1 MPAGKS
7 EDSAVV
13 AHVEWRGI
21 ALEIGYISKRF
32 GGMDHVE
39 VRSAESVPLPITE
52 TGYRSLFISSERL
65 EEYDGPKTYVL
76 AWLDHEAQSAV
87 WKRHE
92 ADRRQLSLF

>member
-7 EDSAVV
+7 EEDTAVIH
-13 AHVEWRGI
+13 AEWRGI
-21 ALEIGYISKRF
+21 ALEIGYVSKRF
-32 GGMDHVE
+32 GGMDHIE

-52 TGYRSLFISSERL
+52 TGYRSLFISPECL
-65 EEYDGPKTYVL
+65 EEYDGPQAYAL